1 MNIAPTLQKYLVA
14 QKADYELIPHPHTES
29 ANGTARAAHVPG
41 ARVAKAVLVKDGKG
55 FVLAVLPASRQVGLG
70 QLGSALGRESLQLA
84 GEADLKQTFVDCA
97 LGAVPPL
104 GAAYGLPVV
113 LDVALAEQPEV
124 YFEAGDHEHVVH
136 VSRSEFQRLMPDAA
150 HASFGEPNAG
160 GGGAWMQ

>member
-1 MNIAPTLQKYLVA
+1 MNIAPTVQKYLSA
-14 QKADYELIPHPHTES
+14 QQADYELIPHSHTES
-29 ANGTARAAHVPG
+29 STGTARATHVSG
-41 ARVAKAVLVKDGKG
+41 ARVAKAVLVKDDRGYL
-55 FVLAVLPASRQVGLG
+55 LAVLPANRQVALA
-70 QLGSALGRESLQLA
+70 QLGSALGREALQLA
-84 GEADLKQTFVDCA
+84 GETELKQKFADCA

-136 VSRSEFQRLMPDAA
+136 MTRGEFQRLLPDAA
-150 HASFGEPNAG
+150 HASFGEPNAT